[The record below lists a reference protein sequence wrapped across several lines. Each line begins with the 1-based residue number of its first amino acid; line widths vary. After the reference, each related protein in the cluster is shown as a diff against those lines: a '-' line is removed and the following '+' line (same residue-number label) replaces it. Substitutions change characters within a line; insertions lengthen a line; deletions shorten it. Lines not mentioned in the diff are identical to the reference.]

1 MTEDAMKFEWFEQHY
16 IDGGCERAE
25 AEIRRVAMTGR
36 MLDGGR
42 QKPIHIDE
50 FGRLVDLLA
59 ESPRPEVQRVIS
71 RSFSIMLQCKLKE
84 PTEEDL
90 SRETQRIL
98 TGLEAEAV
106 ETADRVALGRKIRR
120 QLHAVYGAGLG
131 SSPNDS
137 VRFLRRTLG
146 FVGAKQ
152 LVSAVMGVTW

>member
-1 MTEDAMKFEWFEQHY
+1 MTEDTMKFQWFEEHY
-16 IDGGCERAE
+16 IDGGCQPAE

-36 MLDGGR
+36 MLDGDR

-71 RSFSIMLQCKLKE
+71 RSFSIMLRCKLRE

-90 SRETQRIL
+90 SRETERIL
-98 TGLEAEAV
+98 KGLENLAA
-106 ETADRVALGRKIRR
+106 ETAERATLGRKIRR
-120 QLHAVYGAGLG
+120 QLHAVYGAALG
-131 SSPNDS
+131 SNPNDS

-146 FVGAKQ
+146 FAGAEQ
-152 LVSAVMGVTW
+152 LVSAVMGVTQ